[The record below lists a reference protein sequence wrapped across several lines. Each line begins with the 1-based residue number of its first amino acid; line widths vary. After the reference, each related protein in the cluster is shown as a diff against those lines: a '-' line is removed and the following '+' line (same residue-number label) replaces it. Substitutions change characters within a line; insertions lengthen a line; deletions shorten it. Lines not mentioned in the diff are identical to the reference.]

1 MLCTAR
7 YNGDL
12 VVGGSFSA
20 TAPAPSFLMR
30 RNGSIASG
38 SWERLGGVS
47 PSSNVTAMTTWS
59 HPSVAAGAPLLVCSG
74 QFTQI
79 GALTARVA
87 AWDGTTWRA
96 LGQASFTPSY
106 SASPAA
112 KLLVL
117 NGDLYM
123 AVYTNG
129 VNGTNNYPGLIRY
142 NPATD
147 LWVEIPRASTLPS
160 PVVSGFGQV
169 LDAVSA
175 FGSIWMTARS
185 YTITGMSDAASVLR
199 YDGTKWS
206 VFGGLGALFPEANA
220 ITAFGSDIVISG
232 SFGVVGT
239 QVPPPPSSIG
249 VGGVVSVGWARLNTA
264 GGLPTI
270 SNSPSNV
277 ATCTGGG
284 GNFTVV
290 GASNNP
296 PLGYQWQWREV
307 GAPSYQS
314 VLAGANPRFTATNP
328 DKSTVTISNVTKGS
342 SLEFRALVY
351 DACSGPGNGPLSD
364 PGTLTLCSADLNCDG
379 IVEDSDFSIFV
390 VQYNILDCADP
401 AMPPGCSSDLNND
414 GIVDDADFS
423 IFVVAYDA
431 LLCL

>member
-1 MLCTAR
+1 
-7 YNGDL
+7 
-12 VVGGSFSA
+12 
-20 TAPAPSFLMR
+20 
-30 RNGSIASG
+30 
-38 SWERLGGVS
+38 
-47 PSSNVTAMTTWS
+47 
-59 HPSVAAGAPLLVCSG
+59 
-74 QFTQI
+74 
-79 GALTARVA
+79 
-87 AWDGTTWRA
+87 
-96 LGQASFTPSY
+96 
-106 SASPAA
+106 
-112 KLLVL
+112 
-117 NGDLYM
+117 
-123 AVYTNG
+123 
-129 VNGTNNYPGLIRY
+129 
-142 NPATD
+142 
-147 LWVEIPRASTLPS
+147 
-160 PVVSGFGQV
+160 
-169 LDAVSA
+169 
-175 FGSIWMTARS
+175 MTARS